1 MGSDRRRYTMHLS
14 TAVWLGVGATMVVLA
29 VIVLFVRGSSAADLG
44 SVSDQWVAQ
53 HRASDPD

>member
-1 MGSDRRRYTMHLS
+1 MHLS
-14 TAVWLGVGATMVVLA
+14 TAVWFGVGATVVVLA
-29 VIVLFVRGSSAADLG
+29 VIILFVRGSSAADLG